1 MIGSPTNSAQ
11 DFSQPISKPKSILSK
26 FTAPF
31 TPRKRNPT
39 EFFIKLKEP
48 HRQYA
53 PADRVRGAVV
63 VTVIKP
69 LRITHLVVCLHG
81 FVKVFA
87 NAKSATEV
95 ISPDGGLLG
104 GGAGK
109 RGSEYFGNGF
119 ASLFENEVT
128 LGGEGRLEM
137 GSFEFEFDLELP
149 SAGLPSS
156 ISFERGTISYLVTS
170 TLTRPTTISPVAT
183 CHHPMQLVETVD
195 IAAFPRPKP
204 RVVSVETVS
213 RRSMTNFSNRRSVK
227 TSNTGKGLAQ
237 WSIGSQGSANG
248 SSSSDPQP
256 PIEPPQ
262 SPVLSTTS
270 FASGR
275 SSNISTHHTNVTR
288 PSPNGR
294 GEANDQASNDDSA
307 DHMVTAT
314 IELLHRGCLPG
325 DKLPIEISINHNKPV
340 KILQGIIITMYREG
354 HVDTHP
360 AIPLGPSHS
369 RKKQEYEDYYPKS
382 RTGLG
387 GLSLSSAG
395 SSSSF
400 RKDLSQRFVPLIVDP
415 HSLTAVIKTSIL
427 VPDDLFPTISS
438 VPGGMITFK
447 YFVEVVIDLRGRLTG
462 QERFLPRLQMTS
474 GTPRLGYGDYT
485 SNGMDRSEGFMT
497 SATAG
502 LDIVGTEQIRREK
515 GVVACSFEVIVGTRD
530 SGRRRGRQ
538 ADERRKFDALREDLA
553 TGSEDERAVES
564 WGILSS
570 QQRADGMPQDA
581 DHQTDPQF
589 GDERIY
595 AGYGSDYWQPD
606 AIPPPIIE
614 EDLDEK
620 SRIRRAEQRLLPS
633 APPTHNEPLSYNPE
647 AQQPSAPEE
656 FDDEDF
662 AHVRERSSLY
672 QSMPNG
678 ASTASM
684 ETARR
689 EHDLS
694 HEASTHVNDS
704 ASSPAGP
711 GDDKQEM
718 ERQRLQ
724 MAASA
729 PEDPPHVEVLG
740 TSSPA
745 HPRVDAI
752 APIIDEDYP
761 GQHQVPPESIPVS
774 QSQLQ
779 TQSHESRLR
788 TESLPLYQK

>member
-1 MIGSPTNSAQ
+1 
-11 DFSQPISKPKSILSK
+11 
-26 FTAPF
+26 
-31 TPRKRNPT
+31 
-39 EFFIKLKEP
+39 
-48 HRQYA
+48 
-53 PADRVRGAVV
+53 
-63 VTVIKP
+63 
-69 LRITHLVVCLHG
+69 
-81 FVKVFA
+81 
-87 NAKSATEV
+87 
-95 ISPDGGLLG
+95 
-104 GGAGK
+104 
-109 RGSEYFGNGF
+109 
-119 ASLFENEVT
+119 
-128 LGGEGRLEM
+128 
-137 GSFEFEFDLELP
+137 
-149 SAGLPSS
+149 
-156 ISFERGTISYLVTS
+156 
-170 TLTRPTTISPVAT
+170 
-183 CHHPMQLVETVD
+183 
-195 IAAFPRPKP
+195 
-204 RVVSVETVS
+204 
-213 RRSMTNFSNRRSVK
+213 MTKISNRWSVK
-227 TSNTGKGLAQ
+227 PSNTGKGLAQ
-237 WSIGSQGSANG
+237 PSIGSQGSANG
-248 SSSSDPQP
+248 SSSSDPP
-256 PIEPPQ
+256 PPNGPPQ

-275 SSNISTHHTNVTR
+275 SSNISTNLTNAAR
-288 PSPNGR
+288 PSPNSR
-294 GEANDQASNDDSA
+294 VEANDQASNDDAA

-395 SSSSF
+395 SSSGF

-415 HSLTAVIKTSIL
+415 QSLTAVIKTSIP
-427 VPDDLFPTISS
+427 VPDNLFPTVSS

-462 QERFLPRLQMTS
+462 QDRFLPRLQMTS
-474 GTPRLGYGDYT
+474 GTPRFGYGDYT
-485 SNGMDRSEGFMT
+485 SNGIDRSEGFMI

-502 LDIVGTEQIRREK
+502 LDILGTEQIRREK

-530 SGRRRGRQ
+530 SGRRRVRHS
-538 ADERRKFDALREDLA
+538 DERRNFDALPEDLA
-553 TGSEDERAVES
+553 AGSEDERAMES
-564 WGILSS
+564 LGVLGS
-570 QQRADGMPQDA
+570 QQRADSLLQDT
-581 DHQTDPQF
+581 DYQTDPQLCDDRF
-589 GDERIY
+589 Y
-595 AGYGSDYWQPD
+595 AGYGLDYWQPD
-606 AIPPPIIE
+606 AIPPIIE

-633 APPTHNEPLSYNPE
+633 APSVHDEPLSPDLE
-647 AQQPSAPEE
+647 FQQPSAPEE

-662 AHVRERSSLY
+662 AHVRERSSLN

-678 ASTASM
+678 ASAASV

-689 EHDLS
+689 EHDLCY
-694 HEASTHVNDS
+694 HGASTQFS
-704 ASSPAGP
+704 GSTSSPAGP

-718 ERQRLQ
+718 ERHRLQ
-724 MAASA
+724 TAASA
-729 PEDPPHVEVLG
+729 PEDPQHGEVLG

-745 HPRVDAI
+745 HRRVNAT
-752 APIIDEDYP
+752 APILSEEFS

-779 TQSHESRLR
+779 SQSHESRLR